1 MILLGGISPVSIC
14 IYNACQS
21 EIGFK
26 PVLGGRRHVHKE
38 SVHLK
43 SCACV
48 KKEAKQWGMNDGTTF
63 FFHLLS
69 SDNVCCVCV
78 RTHVCFY
85 VHLCTRSYV
94 KFPTSPPCLS
104 VLRGFFY
111 SFHLLPFH
119 YSRKGFFMTH
129 WCRITGLKSREAVL
143 ICHIHLLTSVLA
155 VTYNSTGCDA
165 DVLRWCVTLLLTQIF
180 LMSIRFNLYFSGLSF
195 F

>member
-1 MILLGGISPVSIC
+1 MYTKRVCISNRVPVSKKRLS
-14 IYNACQS
+14 S
-21 EIGFK
+21 EGWMMA
-26 PVLGGRRHVHKE
+26 PL
-38 SVHLK
+38 
-43 SCACV
+43 
-48 KKEAKQWGMNDGTTF
+48 F
-63 FFHLLS
+63 FFSFAKFWQRVL
-69 SDNVCCVCV
+69 CVCV

-155 VTYNSTGCDA
+155 VTYNSTGCDG

>member
-1 MILLGGISPVSIC
+1 MYTKRVCISNRVPVSKKRLS
-14 IYNACQS
+14 S
-21 EIGFK
+21 EGWMMAPLF
-26 PVLGGRRHVHKE
+26 
-38 SVHLK
+38 
-43 SCACV
+43 
-48 KKEAKQWGMNDGTTF
+48 F

-155 VTYNSTGCDA
+155 VTYNSTGCDG
-165 DVLRWCVTLLLTQIF
+165 DVWHSYWHKYSSCLSG
-180 LMSIRFNLYFSGLSF
+180 SISTFQACLFFSISLHLAI
-195 F
+195 